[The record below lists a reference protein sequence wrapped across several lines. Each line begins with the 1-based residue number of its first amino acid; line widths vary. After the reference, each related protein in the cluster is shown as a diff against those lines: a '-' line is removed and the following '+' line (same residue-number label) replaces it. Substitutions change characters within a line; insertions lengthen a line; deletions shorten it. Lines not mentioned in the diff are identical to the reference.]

1 MSKENSLRPVSESL
15 TSLFASLVRLAR
27 LKQTGKGAGDG
38 KEYIPTAELIMKL
51 GETVKGWDVSASRL
65 FKKDDRI
72 AEVWTDKKTLQQIM
86 VAFREAG
93 SGTWPVAFEV
103 LDENTV
109 PKGAFGSVSQEL
121 LAERRNAALLSAG
134 STVVTNSTVASFAG
148 RKQVA

>member
-1 MSKENSLRPVSESL
+1 MSKENSLRPMSESL
-15 TSLFASLVRLAR
+15 TSFFTGLVKLAK
-27 LKQTGKGAGDG
+27 LNQPGKGADDG
-38 KEYIPTAELIMKL
+38 KEYIPSAELIMKL
-51 GETVKGWDVSASRL
+51 GQTVKGWDVSASRL

-86 VAFREAG
+86 VAFREDG
-93 SGTWPVAFEV
+93 VCTWPVAFEV

-109 PKGAFGSVSQEL
+109 PKGAFDGVSQEL

-134 STVVTNSTVASFAG
+134 STAVTNSTAASFAG

>member
-1 MSKENSLRPVSESL
+1 MYKENSLRPVSESL

-27 LKQTGKGAGDG
+27 LNLADKGAGDG
-38 KEYIPTAELIMKL
+38 KYVPNAELIMKL

-72 AEVWTDKKTLQQIM
+72 AEVWTDKKTLLQIM
-86 VAFREAG
+86 VAFREDG
-93 SGTWPVAFEV
+93 VGTWPVAFEV

-109 PKGAFGSVSQEL
+109 PTGAFDGVSQEL
-121 LAERRNAALLSAG
+121 LAERRNEALLSAG
-134 STVVTNSTVASFAG
+134 STAVSNSTEASFVG

>member
-1 MSKENSLRPVSESL
+1 MSKENSLKPVSESL
-15 TSLFASLVRLAR
+15 TNIFTGLVKLAR
-27 LKQTGKGAGDG
+27 LNQTGKETGDG

>member
-51 GETVKGWDVSASRL
+51 GETVKGWDVSFFRL
-65 FKKDDRI
+65 FKKDDRLVEI
-72 AEVWTDKKTLQQIM
+72 WTDKKTLQQIM
-86 VAFREAG
+86 VAFREDG
-93 SGTWPVAFEV
+93 GGTWPVAFEV

-109 PKGAFGSVSQEL
+109 PKGAFGGVSEEL
-121 LAERRNAALLSAG
+121 LEERRNAALLSAG
-134 STVVTNSTVASFAG
+134 SAAVTSSTVASFAG

>member
-1 MSKENSLRPVSESL
+1 MSKENSLKPVSESL
-15 TSLFASLVRLAR
+15 TNIFTGLVKLAK
-27 LKQTGKGAGDG
+27 LNQTGKEAGDG
-38 KEYIPTAELIMKL
+38 KEYIPSAELIMKL

-72 AEVWTDKKTLQQIM
+72 AEVWTDKRTLQQIM
-86 VAFREAG
+86 VAFREDG
-93 SGTWPVAFEV
+93 RGTWPVAFEV

-134 STVVTNSTVASFAG
+134 STAVTKSTAPSFAG